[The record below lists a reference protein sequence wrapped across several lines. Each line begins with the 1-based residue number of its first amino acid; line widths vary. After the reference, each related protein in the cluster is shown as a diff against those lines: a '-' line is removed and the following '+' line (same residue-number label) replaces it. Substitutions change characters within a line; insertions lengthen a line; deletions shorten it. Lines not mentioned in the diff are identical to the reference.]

1 MAQQSRRRFLR
12 DTTIAGVGIAVTG
25 CVSKGAREPAN
36 EKVDGESI
44 SLDPIK
50 SVNLRSSNR
59 FSDYAADEFDFIVV
73 GAGAGGAPL
82 AARLA
87 LAGFKTL
94 LVDAGGDQTKNRK
107 VQIPAMHPKASEDP
121 SMSWEF
127 FVKHFGK
134 SPDNLKDEKYQKGA
148 RQGIFYPRA
157 AAIGGCT
164 AHNAMITMYNDNSD
178 WEYIQKLAQSYEAS
192 YAKPDS
198 WDPSNMRSF
207 FELLERNRYKSRM
220 LSDNIITKALLR
232 DSRHGYDGWLA
243 TDKASY
249 RLALYPEFANLIR
262 KALGEGGLASGVF
275 LNDPNNY
282 AYVKQKSPMVALV
295 PTATEGGVRSGPW
308 NLIAKAQAEGDN
320 LRILT
325 NVLVTEVEIGADKV
339 ATGVYFVE
347 DAGAKYEAHP
357 SQAGADPAKT
367 WAKIKGGKMFVKA
380 KREVILAGGVF
391 NTPQL
396 LNLSG
401 IGDDQVEALA
411 RKHGRKFVQRLDG
424 VGRNL
429 QDRYEIPVVNKT
441 DKPSSF
447 LERCTFDHELDGCF
461 DSYAQ
466 HTRRATEPYASNGVI
481 AGIITRSKF
490 AHTPDPDLF
499 IFALPLHFG
508 GYKPKYS
515 EEVYQPDHLTWLVL
529 KGHPA
534 KYNGDPK
541 ANTYR
546 GRVALSAQEPY
557 NPLRSPDI
565 DFNYFPEYGKGTEVG
580 KQSEMD
586 LNAVHEGVQI
596 IRRINAKLGVDESK
610 DLLVPD
616 AATIQDEARL
626 KEFIRTRSWG
636 HHASCTAPMGAKD
649 DPYAVVDTNF
659 RVRGVK
665 NLRIVDASVFPR
677 IPGLFIV
684 TPIYMISE
692 KAAETI
698 ITDHGGK
705 SPRESQKKS

>member
-1 MAQQSRRRFLR
+1 MADKSRRKFLR
-12 DTTIAGVGIAVTG
+12 DSTVAGVGIAVTG
-25 CVSKGAREPAN
+25 CVSKGTREPAA
-36 EKVDGESI
+36 EDAAGEELSGN
-44 SLDPIK
+44 IK
-50 SVNLRSSNR
+50 SVNLKSTSRRSELP
-59 FSDYAADEFDFIVV
+59 SDEYDFIVV

-87 LAGFKTL
+87 MAGFKTL
-94 LVDAGGDQTKNRK
+94 VVDAGHDQTRNKK

-121 SMSWEF
+121 DMSWEF
-127 FVKHFGK
+127 FVKHFGN
-134 SPDNLKDEKYQKGA
+134 SPDNLKDEKYQKGK

-157 AAIGGCT
+157 AAIGGCA

-178 WEYIQKLAQSYEAS
+178 WAYIQTLAATYGD
-192 YAKPDS
+192 YGKAKS
-198 WDPSNMRSF
+198 WDPDNMRSF
-207 FELLERNRYKSRM
+207 FELLEKNRYKNKFVSKVRGSRY
-220 LSDNIITKALLR
+220 
-232 DSRHGYDGWLA
+232 GFDGWLS
-243 TDKASY
+243 TEKASY
-249 RLALYPEFANLIR
+249 KLGLYSQFAEIIK
-262 KALGEGGLASGVF
+262 KALGEGGYYNSLKY
-275 LNDPNNY
+275 LNDPNHY
-282 AYVKQKSPMVALV
+282 QYVREKSSMVALV
-295 PTATEGGVRSGPW
+295 PTATENGVRSGPW
-308 NLIAKAQAEGDN
+308 NLLEEAQKTGN
-320 LRILT
+320 LFILT
-325 NVLVTEVEIGADKV
+325 DVLVTDIEINDEKI
-339 ATGVYFVE
+339 ATGINFVE
-347 DAGAKYEAHP
+347 SAGSKYEAHP
-357 SQAGADPAKT
+357 SQAGVDMAKS
-367 WAKIKGGKMFVKA
+367 WSKMKGAKNSLKA
-380 KREVILAGGVF
+380 RREVILSGGVF

-401 IGDDQVEALA
+401 IGDDSVEAMA
-411 RKHGRKFVQRLDG
+411 KKHGKPFHQRLDG

-429 QDRYEIPVVNKT
+429 QDRYEIPVVAETGEPSEFLKRCSFDDEI
-441 DKPSSF
+441 DK
-447 LERCTFDHELDGCF
+447 CF
-461 DSYAQ
+461 DTYKDNPKRSL
-466 HTRRATEPYASNGVI
+466 EPYASNGVV

-515 EEVYQPDHLTWLVL
+515 EEVYQSDHLTWLVL

-534 KYNGDPK
+534 KYHGDPK

-546 GRVALSAQEPY
+546 GTVKLNAKDPY

-580 KQSEMD
+580 KQSEKD
-586 LNAVHEGVQI
+586 LNAVHEGVEM
-596 IRRINAKLGVDESK
+596 IRRINDRLGVK
-610 DLLVPD
+610 KTLVPTAD
-616 AATIQDEARL
+616 IYGDEAKL

-636 HHASCTAPMGAKD
+636 HHASCTAPMGAEN
-649 DPYAVVDTNF
+649 DPYSVVDTNF

-705 SPRESQKKS
+705 SPRDKKKG